1 FQGSVRAGQIAFTHD
16 VLAALLRLPRIV
28 GIKEGSWET
37 SSYEAVRRLTKCLRP
52 DVAVMASGDEHLFP
66 CFLLGSDGSLVS
78 LAAIIP
84 ELIVALNQRVTN
96 GDLTSARALHEQ
108 IYPLGSAI
116 YGTPPGTLATARIKA
131 CLKLLGRIKNATC
144 RAPIGDLPAD
154 EFKRL
159 EVAL

>member
-1 FQGSVRAGQIAFTHD
+1 IMVFPPFSWALGAHPRVILRHHEIVHDAVSLPIFLFQGSVRAGQIAFTHD

-116 YGTPPGTLATARIKA
+116 YGTP
-131 CLKLLGRIKNATC
+131 
-144 RAPIGDLPAD
+144 
-154 EFKRL
+154 
-159 EVAL
+159 